1 VFFKVGLILVASRDY
16 NFFFCI
22 RISLRISSSFDSF
35 FYDTGYLLLLKT
47 DYCLPLIGYVYEY
60 LIDYC
65 LLLIC
70 YVYGYLYEVYYFVR
84 SNYLVG
90 GIFEIIIELSV
101 EFLVFVFMVMSLS
114 NYFSYLLNSF

>member
-1 VFFKVGLILVASRDY
+1 MFFKVGLILVASRDY

-22 RISLRISSSFDSF
+22 RISFRISSSFDSF

-47 DYCLPLIGYVYEY
+47 DYCLP
-60 LIDYC
+60 
-65 LLLIC
+65 LIC

-101 EFLVFVFMVMSLS
+101 EFLFFVFMVMSLS